1 MDVEDDLDAFLKKED
16 ILGYY
21 MEVNDLLK
29 RLILGGWTNFD
40 RGELRHKKFG
50 KNFEKFH
57 SNAVIVILPSIW
69 SFIFL
74 AFDRW

>member
-29 RLILGGWTNFD
+29 RLILGG
-40 RGELRHKKFG
+40 
-50 KNFEKFH
+50 
-57 SNAVIVILPSIW
+57 
-69 SFIFL
+69 
-74 AFDRW
+74 